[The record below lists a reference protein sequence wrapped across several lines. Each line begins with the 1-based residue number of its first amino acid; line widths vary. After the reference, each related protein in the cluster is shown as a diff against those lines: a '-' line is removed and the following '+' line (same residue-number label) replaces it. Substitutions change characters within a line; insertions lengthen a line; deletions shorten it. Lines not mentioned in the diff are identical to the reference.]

1 MLHFGSRAK
10 AFMFLL
16 LFAMSRVD
24 LLYGKGGAV
33 NEAQIKDV
41 IQNLIGIHGENNR
54 DRIRIGVHQVVSFWQ
69 DIDGSPDDF
78 STFCVQHFIA
88 DSTELDLEFERIEN
102 NIESLYGHLH
112 EINRDLTR
120 AVQLDIGRLSRLDHL
135 WAEYDAYA
143 HVLDDLYET
152 KIAFVVLLNFP
163 RRTLE
168 ELQTDGE
175 LWNRKQWAQ
184 ARLAQKFSCRIPATV
199 SRDLNAAMVRADD
212 YVSKYNICMD
222 NVLDESGTS
231 PFPEGLKLISH
242 WGLRDELKALYAQEY
257 GLGRQRLIQLV
268 MERIIRQ
275 EIPEAIIDNAD
286 VSWKP
291 GSNTTVTDGHSIS
304 SPSEPETRYSHI
316 LNVFKMERKIDPFYP
331 DYRNKIER
339 RFNGERE
346 ISEREFE
353 NYITTIIKDPVA
365 EKVVRLIEREL
376 GRKLEPFDIWYNGFT
391 PNRSMDEKALDKFV
405 ALRYPSAEAFQNH
418 LPGILKKLD
427 FEEPSANFLA
437 SKIIV
442 DASRGVGHAMGAERR
457 ADNAHLRT
465 RISKEGMNYKGYNIA
480 IHELGHNVEQVLS
493 LNKMDH
499 YLLKGVPNSAFTEAF
514 AYIFQTRDL
523 ELLGLAKPDSLSKY
537 HKALDTFWATCEIGA
552 VGLLDVRMW
561 HWLYDHPEASPADLK
576 NAVIDISMDVW
587 NETFAPLMGIRDQIL
602 LAVYS
607 HMINY
612 PLYLPD
618 YSIGKIIMFQI
629 EDYLQD
635 KNLGV
640 EMERMCKLGD
650 ITPDAWMIQAVGSP
664 ISVSPLLAATRNA
677 IHALD

>member
-1 MLHFGSRAK
+1 
-10 AFMFLL
+10 MFLL
-16 LFAMSRVD
+16 LLALSPVC
-24 LLYGKGGAV
+24 LLYGRGGVV
-33 NEAQIKDV
+33 NETKIKDI
-41 IQNLIGIHGENNR
+41 IQNLIRIHGENNR
-54 DRIRIGVHQVVSFWQ
+54 DRIRMGVQQVVSFWQ
-69 DIDGSPDDF
+69 DRDGSPEDF

-88 DSTELDLEFERIEN
+88 DKSELDLEFERIEN

-120 AVQLDIGRLSRLDHL
+120 AVQLDIGPLSRLDYL
-135 WAEYDAYA
+135 WAEYDVYA
-143 HVLDDLYET
+143 HILDDLYKT

-163 RRTLE
+163 RHTLE
-168 ELQTDGE
+168 ELQKEAE
-175 LWNRKQWAQ
+175 LWDRKQWAQ
-184 ARLAQKFSCRIPATV
+184 TRLAQKFSHRLPATINQE
-199 SRDLNAAMVRADD
+199 LNRVMVRADD
-212 YVSKYNICMD
+212 YVSNYNIYMD
-222 NVLDESGTS
+222 NVLDESGES
-231 PFPEGLKLISH
+231 PFPENLKLISH
-242 WGLRDELKALYAQEY
+242 WGLRDELKAQYGQEN
-257 GLGRQRLIQLV
+257 GLVRQRLIRLV

-275 EIPEAIIDNAD
+275 EIPAVIIDNAD
-286 VSWKP
+286 AGWKP
-291 GSNTTVTDGHSIS
+291 GSNKIITGERSIS

-316 LNVFKMERKIDPFYP
+316 LDVFKMEQKIDPFYP
-331 DYRNKIER
+331 DYKNKIER
-339 RFNGERE
+339 RFNGDRE
-346 ISEREFE
+346 IFEREFE
-353 NYITTIIKDPVA
+353 NYITAIIKDPVA
-365 EKVVRLIEREL
+365 VKVARLIEREL

-391 PNRSMDEKALDKFV
+391 PNRSMDEKALDKIV
-405 ALRYPSAEAFQNH
+405 AQRYPSAEAFQKH
-418 LPGILKKLD
+418 LPVILRKLD
-427 FEEPSANFLA
+427 FDDPLADFLA

-465 RISKEGMNYKGYNIA
+465 RISKRGMNYKGYNIA

-493 LNKMDH
+493 LNKIDH

-523 ELLGLAKPDSLSKY
+523 EVLGLAKPDTLSRY
-537 HKALDTFWATCEIGA
+537 RKALDTYWATCEIGA

-561 HWLYDHPEASPADLK
+561 HWLYDHPDASPAKLK
-576 NAVIDISMDVW
+576 DAVIKISMEVW
-587 NETFAPLMGIRDQIL
+587 NETFAPVIGIRDQIL

-629 EDYLQD
+629 EDYLQN
-635 KNLGV
+635 KNLGT

-650 ITPDAWMIQAVGSP
+650 ITPDAWMKQAVGSP

-677 IHALD
+677 INGLN